1 MDITLLGGW
10 ISPQRLAISPQRLAG
25 YHPNGWLDITPTVGW
40 ISPQCQIISPTFVS
54 PVSFS
59 HGNSKTTYDDDI
71 LPDLKRLGLTYERD
85 KRAKYD
91 GKSTRGVVQGLR
103 AVEEPPSA
111 EWEDLQHQ
119 EQMHRKLMGYTPA

>member
-1 MDITLLGGW
+1 M
-10 ISPQRLAISPQRLAG
+10 A
-25 YHPNGWLDITPTVGW
+25 NVGW
-40 ISPQCQIISPTFVS
+40 ISPYWVAVYHP
-54 PVSFS
+54 
-59 HGNSKTTYDDDI
+59 NI

-111 EWEDLQHQ
+111 EWEGLQHQ
-119 EQMHRKLMGYTPA
+119 EQMHRKLMGYTPSGVPNANIN